1 MRRSIDDHPFDPA
14 DHPPGAEDADLAPL
28 SWAVAITDDYDDAR
42 PRVVLTV
49 EEAGRPGA
57 GLVAHL
63 PPANARRLRT
73 ALRDA
78 LRELGEEPGP

>member
-1 MRRSIDDHPFDPA
+1 MTA
-14 DHPPGAEDADLAPL
+14 DEVPPGDDDTLQRV
-28 SWAVAITDDYDDAR
+28 SWAVAISDDYDDAE

-49 EEAGRPGA
+49 EEVGGAGA

-63 PPANARRLRT
+63 SPAVTRRLRI

-78 LRELGEEPGP
+78 LRELGEDPGT